1 MQMYEERCPF
11 LHLVNYVFAFVSF
24 VHREYRT
31 MNTINQSAIEMKRGE
46 FLVKMCFVVS
56 RVLSNNCTPT
66 LESFGT
72 LARTWREER
81 GALEISS
88 HADRFSALATPRRSS
103 TTAPFDC
110 SPFFPFFPSFFSSF
124 IFLPFAR
131 LFFAFWVWRESRGWE
146 GFFFL
151 FWNWS
156 RECFE
161 RIRVMALHGRISFSW
176 IFS

>member
-11 LHLVNYVFAFVSF
+11 LHLVNYVFVFVSF
-24 VHREYRT
+24 VHRKCPT

-88 HADRFSALATPRRSS
+88 HADRFSALATPRRTPRLLLS
-103 TTAPFDC
+103 TVLL
-110 SPFFPFFPSFFSSF
+110 SFLSF
-124 IFLPFAR
+124 LLSFL
-131 LFFAFWVWRESRGWE
+131 LL
-146 GFFFL
+146 FFFL
-151 FWNWS
+151 LRGFSLRFEFGES
-156 RECFE
+156 REVERVFFFFFE
-161 RIRVMALHGRISFSW
+161 TEAASVSRGFVLWLSMVE
-176 IFS
+176 